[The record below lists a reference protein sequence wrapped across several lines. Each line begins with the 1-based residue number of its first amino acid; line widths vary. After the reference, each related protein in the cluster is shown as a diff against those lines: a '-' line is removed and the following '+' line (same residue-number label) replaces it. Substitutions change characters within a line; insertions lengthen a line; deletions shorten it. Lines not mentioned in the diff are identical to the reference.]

1 MTSERFYVYLQ
12 RPDSGEWVTV
22 GRYQASTGADGSTV
36 GEFRYA
42 PSYVAAGH
50 TWSIDPVGLPF
61 HPDKRWSAPRYRG
74 LHDVLRDACPDTWG
88 QAVLQRE
95 HGLPAGMPPVRYLV
109 LAGNDERWG
118 ALAVG
123 ASKAPSVAARSKP
136 RLAQLDALSREL
148 RAMAEGRPAIVGT
161 LRKRLVHASSLGGA
175 RPKTT
180 VHDDEGRTWLVKP
193 RLASDTADVP
203 QLEHATRLWGT
214 ASGLNFADTVLHSG
228 DEFSAVRVLR
238 FDRDG
243 ERRLMCVSAATLL
256 QTEYPGG
263 GRGET
268 SRWSYPRLAEELQR
282 IGAPLE
288 DRVELFGRMVFNAV
302 CGNDDDHVR
311 NHAVVCRQQEG
322 RWRLAPAFDVVP
334 NTAEMPERLAMQASA
349 GRFDIDREAV
359 LVDAV
364 RFGFDSRLKA
374 ERHLEGLLERIE
386 AAFDAGGS
394 VLDPEWRAQLRTRMV
409 AAFRKLRTTTT
420 EAAPGTRLR
429 RVPRIHGRLESLAL
443 NDPKTVSC
451 SGLRGEDG
459 K

>member
-22 GRYQASTGADGSTV
+22 GRYQATTGADGSSS

-42 PSYVAAGH
+42 PSYVEAGH
-50 TWSIDPVGLPF
+50 AWSVDPVGLPF

-74 LHDVLRDACPDTWG
+74 LHDVLRDACPDSWG

-95 HGLPAGMPPVRYLV
+95 HGLPAGTPPVRYLV
-109 LAGNDERWG
+109 LAGNDQRWG

-123 ASKAPSVAARSKP
+123 TSKTPSVAALSTP
-136 RLAQLDALSREL
+136 ALAQLDALSREL
-148 RAMAEGRPAIVGT
+148 RAMAEGRPAIVGS
-161 LRKRLVHASSLGGA
+161 LRKRLVHTSSLGGA

-180 VHDDEGRTWLVKP
+180 VRDNEGRAWLVKP

-203 QLEHATRLWGT
+203 RLEHATRLWGT
-214 ASGLNFADTVLHSG
+214 ACGLNFAQTGLHSG
-228 DEFSAVRVLR
+228 DEFSAVRTLR

-243 ERRLMCVSAATLL
+243 KRRLMCVSAATLL

-263 GRGET
+263 GPGET

-282 IGAPLE
+282 IGAPPE

-311 NHAVVCRQQEG
+311 NHAVVYRPQEG

-334 NTAEMPERLAMQASA
+334 DSAEMPARLAMQLSA
-349 GRFDIDREAV
+349 ARSDIGREAV
-359 LVDAV
+359 LADAV
-364 RFGFDSRLKA
+364 RFGFDSRLNA
-374 ERHLEGLLERIE
+374 ERRLAGLLDRIE
-386 AAFDAGGS
+386 TAFDAASS
-394 VLDPEWRAQLRTRMV
+394 VLDSEWRTALRARMVNILGRLRT
-409 AAFRKLRTTTT
+409 
-420 EAAPGTRLR
+420 
-429 RVPRIHGRLESLAL
+429 
-443 NDPKTVSC
+443 DPSSTA
-451 SGLRGEDG
+451 
-459 K
+459 

>member
-12 RPDSGEWVTV
+12 RPDTGGWVTV
-22 GRYQASTGADGSTV
+22 GRYQATPGADGSTS

-50 TWSIDPVGLPF
+50 IWSIDPVGLPF
-61 HPDKRWSAPRYRG
+61 DPDRRWDAPRYRG
-74 LHDVLRDACPDTWG
+74 LHDVLRDACPDSWG

-95 HGLPAGMPPVRYLV
+95 HALPVGTPPVRYLV
-109 LAGNDERWG
+109 VAGNDERWG

-123 ASKAPSVAARSKP
+123 RSKTPSVAELSTP
-136 RLAQLDALSREL
+136 RLARLDALSREL
-148 RAMAEGRPAIVGT
+148 RAMAEGRPALVGT
-161 LRKRLVHASSLGGA
+161 LRRRLVHASSLGGA
-175 RPKTT
+175 RPKAT
-180 VHDDEGRTWLVKP
+180 VRDNEGRAWLVKP

-203 QLEHATRLWGT
+203 RLEHATRLWGT
-214 ASGLNFADTVLHSG
+214 ASGLNFAETVLHSG

-238 FDRDG
+238 FDRG
-243 ERRLMCVSAATLL
+243 RGRRLMCASAATLL

-263 GRGET
+263 AHGET

-311 NHAVVCRQQEG
+311 NHAVVYRPQEG

-334 NTAEMPERLAMQASA
+334 NTAEMPARLALQTSA
-349 GRFDIDREAV
+349 GRFEISRESV
-359 LVDAV
+359 LADAL

-374 ERHLEGLLERIE
+374 ERHLDELLARIE
-386 AAFDAGGS
+386 AAADAVSG
-394 VLDPEWRAQLRTRMV
+394 VLDESWRLELRVRLLARLRTLRV
-409 AAFRKLRTTTT
+409 GASDAAARTHR
-420 EAAPGTRLR
+420 P
-429 RVPRIHGRLESLAL
+429 
-443 NDPKTVSC
+443 
-451 SGLRGEDG
+451 
-459 K
+459 